1 MLFCYDSRIS
11 VSICLILEWIQ
22 VDLLS
27 YLIAWGVVIAGEIF
41 VFDMRWRVKR
51 SEEEEKMTYCYIFS
65 KSSSS
70 CCWQGSCFPSVWVC
84 LSQLVVWLSMGQ
96 FWIESKPHFTFSF
109 LFFDRSDSLVRM
121 IQANYSIVFIP
132 ARTIGSSNYNFGSL
146 RLEVDGLTE
155 NITPLEVC
163 AMIWSKCCPHQ

>member
-1 MLFCYDSRIS
+1 
-11 VSICLILEWIQ
+11 
-22 VDLLS
+22 
-27 YLIAWGVVIAGEIF
+27 
-41 VFDMRWRVKR
+41 
-51 SEEEEKMTYCYIFS
+51 
-65 KSSSS
+65 
-70 CCWQGSCFPSVWVC
+70 
-84 LSQLVVWLSMGQ
+84 MGQ

-132 ARTIGSSNYNFGSL
+132 ARTIVSSNYNFGSL